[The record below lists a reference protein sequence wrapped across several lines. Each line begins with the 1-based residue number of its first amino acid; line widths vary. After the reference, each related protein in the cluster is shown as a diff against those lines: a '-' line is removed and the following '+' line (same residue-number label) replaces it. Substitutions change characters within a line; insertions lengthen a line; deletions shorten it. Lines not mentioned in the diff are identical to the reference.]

1 MSTRG
6 RQIRLAT
13 RGSALAHRQAG
24 TVRAALE
31 DRRIEVEVVE
41 VTTTGD
47 ELREALI
54 HELGTTGAFVR
65 ALDEQVLDGTV
76 DAAVHSMKDVP
87 TEQPDGLVVAGVPER
102 ARAVDVLV
110 TPDGGGPADLPRGAT
125 VGTASLRRGAQL
137 RAARGDLVVEPVR
150 GNVDTRVEKLLA
162 PSLHRE
168 HERRVEAA
176 ADQEDGDAADVEG
189 FERDV
194 DDWFGEL
201 AEIERRA
208 LERDVDTEYDA
219 LVLAAAGL
227 ERSGLAHHLETH
239 ALDPTVFVPAP
250 GQGALAVTARADG
263 ESATV
268 LTDVL
273 DHPPTRVVTTVERTI
288 LAELGGGCVAP
299 VGIHARLRGGIVAT
313 TVRVQSRDGTDEVA
327 ATRELPVERH
337 AEAAV
342 DFAADLA
349 DRGAADLIRDA
360 RRESPDGAKRGS

>member
-6 RQIRLAT
+6 RTIRLAT
-13 RGSALAHRQAG
+13 RGSDLAHRQAG
-24 TVRAALE
+24 TIGDALE

-47 ELREALI
+47 ELSDELI

-87 TEQPDGLVVAGVPER
+87 TDQPPDLVVAGIPER
-102 ARAVDVLV
+102 ARAGDVLV
-110 TPDGGGPADLPRGAT
+110 TPNGGGISDLPEGAT
-125 VGTASLRRGAQL
+125 VGTSSLRRGAQL
-137 RAARGDLVVEPVR
+137 RAARSDLDVKPIR

-162 PSLHRE
+162 PTLHRE
-168 HERRVEAA
+168 HQRRVDAEADA
-176 ADQEDGDAADVEG
+176 EDGDAGDVQA

-194 DDWFGEL
+194 DEWFASL

-208 LERDVDTEYDA
+208 LEREAETEYNA

-227 ERSGLAHHLETH
+227 ERSGLAHHLEIH
-239 ALDPTVFVPAP
+239 ALDPTEFVPAP
-250 GQGALAVTARADG
+250 GQGSIAVTARAD
-263 ESATV
+263 S
-268 LTDVL
+268 DVADTL
-273 DHPPTRVVTTVERTI
+273 HDVIDHPPSRVVSTVERTI

-299 VGIHARLRGGIVAT
+299 VGIHARLRGEVVAT
-313 TVRVQSRDGTDEVA
+313 TVRVQSRDGTEEVA

-342 DFAADLA
+342 EFAAGLA
-349 DRGAADLIRDA
+349 DRGAAALIRSA
-360 RRESPDGAKRGS
+360 RRESPDEAKRGA

>member
-6 RQIRLAT
+6 QTIRLAT

-24 TVRAALE
+24 AVGDALE

-47 ELREALI
+47 ELRDELI

-65 ALDEQVLDGTV
+65 ALDQEVLDGTV

-87 TEQPDGLVVAGVPER
+87 TDQPADLVVAGVPER
-102 ARAVDVLV
+102 ARADDVLV
-110 TPDGGGPADLPRGAT
+110 TPAGGGVSDLPDGAT
-125 VGTASLRRGAQL
+125 VGTSSLRRGAQML
-137 RAARGDLVVEPVR
+137 AARPDVDVEPIR
-150 GNVDTRVEKLLA
+150 GNVDTLVAKLLA
-162 PSLHRE
+162 PSLTRE
-168 HERRVEAA
+168 HQRRVEAEE
-176 ADQEDGDAADVEG
+176 ADEDGDAEDVEA

-194 DDWFGEL
+194 NEWFDSL

-208 LERDVDTEYDA
+208 LEREVDVEYDA

-239 ALDPTVFVPAP
+239 PLEPTHFVPAP
-250 GQGALAVTARADG
+250 GQGSIAVTARDDG
-263 ESATV
+263 GAVDV
-268 LTDVL
+268 LHDVL
-273 DHPPTRVVTTVERTI
+273 DHPPTRVVSTVERTI

-299 VGIHARLRGGIVAT
+299 VGIHARLRGEVVAT
-313 TVRVQSRDGTDEVA
+313 AVRVQSRDGTEEVA
-327 ATRELPVERH
+327 GTRELPVERH

-342 DFAADLA
+342 EFAAALA
-349 DRGAADLIRDA
+349 DRGAADLIRSA
-360 RRESPDGAKRGS
+360 RRETPDGAKRGA